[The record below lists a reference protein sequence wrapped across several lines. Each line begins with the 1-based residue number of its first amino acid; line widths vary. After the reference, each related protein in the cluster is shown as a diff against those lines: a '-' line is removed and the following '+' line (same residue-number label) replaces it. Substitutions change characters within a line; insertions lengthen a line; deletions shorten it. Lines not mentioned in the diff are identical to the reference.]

1 MTPPSVPSQ
10 TPTQSQTHSNLF
22 LAALPARELAALTP
36 LLRPAELPQ
45 GQVLFEPGEIESGMI
60 SLLTPMQDGNAVET
74 ATLGREAIVGALAAL
89 GLHHVHTRAVVQI
102 AGSGHRMRVADFRA
116 AVDKSRLLRQLVLL
130 SSELTLAQTQQTAAC
145 NAIHSA
151 ERRLCRWILQVRDRI
166 DGLPRPDAGGAPPD
180 GEPDRPPAAGR
191 GPHPLPARA
200 RHHRR
205 PAGAGEDGLR
215 MRGCAAHQDAVHP
228 GRAGLRLATS
238 RTPPFRG
245 LREREV
251 PR

>member
-45 GQVLFEPGEIESGMI
+45 GQVLFEPGERPADVLFIESGMI

-116 AVDKSRLLRQLVLL
+116 AVDKSRLLRQMVLL

-166 DGLPRPDAGGAPPD
+166 DSDVIQLTHDFLAQMLAVRRPTVSLIARQLQDAGLIRYRRGRVTIV
-180 GEPDRPPAAGR
+180 DRPGLEKMACECVDALR
-191 GPHPLPARA
+191 TKTQSIL
-200 RHHRR
+200 
-205 PAGAGEDGLR
+205 GAL
-215 MRGCAAHQDAVHP
+215 V
-228 GRAGLRLATS
+228 
-238 RTPPFRG
+238 
-245 LREREV
+245 
-251 PR
+251 